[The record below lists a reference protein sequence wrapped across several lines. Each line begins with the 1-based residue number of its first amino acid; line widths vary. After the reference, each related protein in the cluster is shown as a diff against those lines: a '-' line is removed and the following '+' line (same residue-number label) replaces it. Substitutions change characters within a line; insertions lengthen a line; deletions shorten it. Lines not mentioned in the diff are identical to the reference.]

1 MRDAVSS
8 PITGAILTGGDS
20 TRMGRD
26 KIGVMLAGRTLLE
39 HVHGIV
45 APICRDVMVVTREDR
60 LEATRSTAPDSCRVV
75 ADRMAG
81 RGPLVGIHAAIAAA
95 ATERVLVV
103 ACDMPWLQ
111 PALLEAMIVTGCGDV
126 VIPRTE
132 RGWEPLHAV
141 YDRRCLAA
149 IEQRLEQGPGPVPSF
164 FGAVVVDEWTDERCR
179 LYDPDGRSFRNV
191 NDPGDLRA

>member
-1 MRDAVSS
+1 VRDAVSS
-8 PITGAILTGGDS
+8 SITGAILTGGDS

-26 KIGVMLAGRTLLE
+26 KIGVLLAGRTLLE

-45 APICRDVMVVTREDR
+45 APLCEEVIVGTREER
-60 LEATRSTAPDSCRVV
+60 VAATRAAVPENCCVV
-75 ADRMAG
+75 ADRLAG
-81 RGPLVGIHAAIAAA
+81 RGPLVGIHAALMAA

-111 PALLEAMIVTGCGDV
+111 PTLLEAMIRTGRGDV

-141 YDRRCLAA
+141 YDRRCLEA
-149 IEQRLEQGPGPVPSF
+149 IEGRLEQGPGSVPSF
-164 FGAVVVDEWTDERCR
+164 FDAVVVDEWNDERCR

-191 NDPGDLRA
+191 NDPGDLLA

>member
-1 MRDAVSS
+1 MSS
-8 PITGAILTGGDS
+8 SITGAILTGGDS

-45 APICRDVMVVTREDR
+45 APLCEEVIVVTREER
-60 LEATRSTAPDSCRVV
+60 VAATRAAVPENCCVV
-75 ADRMAG
+75 ADRLAG
-81 RGPLVGIHAAIAAA
+81 RGPLVGIHAALMAA

-111 PALLEAMIVTGCGDV
+111 PTLLEAMISTGRGDV

-141 YDRRCLAA
+141 YDRRCLEA
-149 IEQRLEQGPGPVPSF
+149 IEGQLEQGSRPVPSF
-164 FGAVVVDEWTDERCR
+164 FDAVVVDEWNDERCR

-191 NDPGDLRA
+191 NDPGDLPA